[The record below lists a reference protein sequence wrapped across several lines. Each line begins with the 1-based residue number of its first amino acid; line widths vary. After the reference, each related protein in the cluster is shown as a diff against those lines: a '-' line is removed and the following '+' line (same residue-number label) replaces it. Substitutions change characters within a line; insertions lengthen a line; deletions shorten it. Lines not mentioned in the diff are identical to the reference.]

1 MKHYQKGLL
10 NALKG
15 VAKGREVLYPKARA
29 VGAVAGTK
37 LQKAMLSRMAV
48 SFGTSCEV
56 AASVRF
62 LEKPQKS

>member
-29 VGAVAGTK
+29 VGAVVGTK
-37 LQKAMLSRMAV
+37 LKKATLSRMAV
-48 SFGTSCEV
+48 PFGTSCEV

-62 LEKPQKS
+62 LERWQS